1 MSKRLY
7 VPSRGPDDWQRLLAD
22 PVKHWKAGYSARA
35 LAECWEVADGW
46 PPEIATLLGSSP
58 EPALTGAELL
68 IAIPEFQV
76 SLPPRGKPSQND
88 LFVLGKASDGQRV
101 AIVVEG
107 KVNEP
112 FGPRLAKWNTPVTPG
127 KTIRLQYLTQALG
140 LPGELPPRICYQLLH
155 RAASAL
161 LLAARFNARYA
172 LMLIHSFSP
181 TRKWF
186 EDYQSFVRLFNAQ
199 EARLDQ
205 LLWLGELN
213 GIGLYAG
220 WVSGDPGISSEEGM
234 VAKGGTALGQ
244 QDED

>member
-22 PVKHWKAGYSARA
+22 PIKQWKVGYSART
-35 LAECWEVADGW
+35 LAQCWEAADGW
-46 PPEIATLLGSSP
+46 PPEVAAVLRSSP
-58 EPALTGAELL
+58 EPALTAIELL
-68 IAIPEFQV
+68 LAIPEFPV
-76 SLPPRGKPSQND
+76 RLPQRGKASQTD
-88 LFVLGKASDGQRV
+88 LFVLGKAADGHLV
-101 AIVVEG
+101 TMVVEG
-107 KVNEP
+107 KVNER
-112 FGPRLAKWNTPVTPG
+112 FDKSVDKWNTPATLG
-127 KTIRLQYLTQALG
+127 KMSRLQSLTRLLG
-140 LPGELPPRICYQLLH
+140 LSAELPPTIRYQLLH

-161 LLAARFNARYA
+161 LLAARFNTRYA

-220 WVSGDPGISSEEGM
+220 WVSGDPGISSEERM